1 MNRVKNITDKNEEL
15 LKVSKCKTDIKSKI
29 DLFDE
34 DLTSKAIAFIEEI
47 RSIEEN
53 VDYDKFLFIG
63 GNKKVYGLDSFET
76 FEKLNKDIRYKNTTI
91 D

>member
-1 MNRVKNITDKNEEL
+1 MNWVKNIADKNEEL
-15 LKVSKCKTDIKSKI
+15 LKVIKCKIDIKSKI
-29 DLFDE
+29 